1 MQGAIEIIDGKP
13 SFNIEGNNWRGDGSE
28 RIGYNTGPRPYVQFR
43 AVSVQHGAQS
53 LAEGKP
59 VFKSIVYM
67 KLQHPGER
75 DFIDRPA
82 TREDAQ
88 RFSEEYRAYCQGRE
102 DRPDG
107 APLEVLFPNHGD
119 VVSML
124 HFHRIYTVEMLAR
137 LNDTQLQNIGM
148 GGYEWQQKARRW
160 LDAME
165 KGDKGFAALEEQQRK
180 LSIDNTRLREQ
191 NAAMNAQIQGL
202 TNQIAQLTNT
212 LLQMGVSAPGVMIH
226 NLQGMAPAMAS
237 QPLMQPMPMPR
248 PEPQRTAGFDGM
260 VGNALGADEHVYQ
273 APAPGTKEEVAE
285 LMSGDVFQED
295 LKPVTASEDEPRRG
309 PGRPRRN

>member
-13 SFNIEGNNWRGDGSE
+13 SFNIEGGKWRGDGSE
-28 RIGYNTGPRPYVQFR
+28 RIGYDNGPRPYVQFR
-43 AVSVQHGAQS
+43 AVSVQHGAES
-53 LAEGKP
+53 LNAGKP

-191 NAAMNAQIQGL
+191 NSAMNAQIQGL
-202 TNQIAQLTNT
+202 TNQIASLTNT
-212 LLQMGVSAPGVMIH
+212 LMQMGVAAPGTMIH
-226 NLQGMAPAMAS
+226 GLQGMAPAM
-237 QPLMQPMPMPR
+237 
-248 PEPQRTAGFDGM
+248 
-260 VGNALGADEHVYQ
+260 VGNTLGADEHVYQ